1 MKTQHTPGPWTI
13 SGTHH
18 SIGIAPDDGKSDGL
32 ASVFGCGPQA
42 EANAAL
48 IASAPELLYALERLA
63 NDYAALM
70 NSQGAA
76 IDIGQPGS
84 EFTAGQWVGSRLGS
98 GMQEAWKAIAKA
110 KGEA

>member
-1 MKTQHTPGPWTI
+1 VKNTHTPGPWTI

-48 IASAPELLYALERLA
+48 IAAAPDMFDALQAIVDAYGDRDTLLMA
-63 NDYAALM
+63 
-70 NSQGAA
+70 QC
-76 IDIGQPGS
+76 
-84 EFTAGQWVGSRLGS
+84 
-98 GMQEAWKAIAKA
+98 KAVLAKA
-110 KGEA
+110 KL

>member
-1 MKTQHTPGPWTI
+1 MKTQTWRTI
-13 SGTHH
+13 QSKAVDPIIPRLDVVADDEIGTSH
-18 SIGIAPDDGKSDGL
+18 IAAGL
-32 ASVFGCGPQA
+32 LPRHAR
-42 EANAAL
+42 L
-48 IASAPELLYALERLA
+48 IASAPDLLSALERLA